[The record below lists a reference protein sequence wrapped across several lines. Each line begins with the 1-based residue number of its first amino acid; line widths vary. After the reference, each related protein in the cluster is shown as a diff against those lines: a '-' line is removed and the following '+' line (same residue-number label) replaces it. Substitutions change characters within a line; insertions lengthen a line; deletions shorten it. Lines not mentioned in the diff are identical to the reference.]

1 MISLQRIALFLFISF
16 LLTGCP
22 SDSSGPDNLPPEIQL
37 LTEKLEYQEGEIIS
51 LAAVVSDEDGDEL
64 QISWEVIDA
73 PFQITLEK
81 ISAQEVQL
89 IVAKSLEQSVVV
101 TVQVTVSDGNIDIV
115 REVQVTIT
123 PNLEPTITYDSD
135 TYTFQL
141 GGALSFPVTI
151 IDSDSE
157 NLDISWSIIDSPEG
171 YGISSSSNVV
181 QLTAPDVIEELV
193 NLTAQVQVSDGYNS
207 LTKDFLVTITPNFA
221 PMVTAEADTYT
232 FQLGEALSFPVTIS
246 DSDSENLDISWSI
259 KDSPEGY
266 GISSSSGVVQLTA
279 PDFIEEP
286 VNLTAQ
292 VQVSDGYNSLT
303 KDFAISILPKDII
316 QVSLVYPPANA
327 LTDARSTVIRGV
339 SSSELSS
346 LTVNGQ
352 SVTSSDNFLSWTVSL
367 AIEEFDTL
375 VITPDSTIQATQVVE
390 YKNFSRTIKH
400 TKPFILENESLTVS
414 GDMVYLVNDSSKQI
428 IKQNLLTDE
437 RTIIF
442 QATAGFDFEPEYA
455 IVDEANNRLVIA
467 GSLDADGQS
476 YGLTIVALDL
486 TSLTTTV
493 LFQDPLDEAY
503 NSIAFNGD
511 NNKLLIPDWHSD
523 GSIFEIDLTTG
534 VKSMLYNAKIDFGI
548 EVDRG
553 YKLKYHNGDLLWG
566 DVDTPTL
573 YKINQTTEQMS
584 VIWQETDYQ
593 TEIDDLGLSLRF
605 FEEFIYD
612 ETANK
617 LTLILDEG
625 VITFNLTQ
633 LTIESFVDFNSVI
646 SPFQEVEAAYVSGR
660 DVHFWD
666 DDTKMLITY
675 NLDSGEY
682 VATGNENI
690 NIGLASRPRSIGLSN
705 DEKSLYYTS
714 DDTSTMYRFPIDAAD
729 NSQLETVFD
738 LSINN
743 ATDGQPYFQLET
755 YEPINP
761 TESGFYM
768 NKRYSDAGVY
778 FFEFDTLAITNI
790 TLFEDIEPEL
800 AIDFDSHLAYT
811 VTRTNN
817 YDGSEWVKEVVWKRV
832 DLDSGEVT
840 DFSTNLDYKD
850 TEFEYDSI
858 DSLTLTPDGTAII
871 AEVDDNLLKIATSD
885 GAVSWLSKDKVMPN
899 LLSNNIQNYIWA
911 NDELIAINSNSNSG
925 IYKVDQLT
933 GEFTELSGKYEGS
946 GATPFDFENG
956 VYLSDLQQFFIVD
969 NDLDA
974 IYAIDEVTGE
984 RLIIHK

>member
-1 MISLQRIALFLFISF
+1 MISLQRIALFLFTSF

-22 SDSSGPDNLPPEIQL
+22 SDSSDPENLPPEIQL

-64 QISWEVIDA
+64 QILWEVIDA

-81 ISAQEVQL
+81 ISDQEVQL
-89 IVAKSLEQSVVV
+89 IVAKPLEQSVVV

-115 REVQVTIT
+115 REAQVTIT

-141 GGALSFPVTI
+141 GEALSFPVTI

-157 NLDISWSIIDSPEG
+157 NLDISWSIIGSPKG
-171 YGISSSSNVV
+171 YGISSSSSLV
-181 QLTAPDVIEELV
+181 QLTAPDVIE
-193 NLTAQVQVSDGYNS
+193 D
-207 LTKDFLVTITPNFA
+207 
-221 PMVTAEADTYT
+221 
-232 FQLGEALSFPVTIS
+232 
-246 DSDSENLDISWSI
+246 
-259 KDSPEGY
+259 
-266 GISSSSGVVQLTA
+266 
-279 PDFIEEP
+279 P

-303 KDFAISILPKDII
+303 KEFAISILPKDII
-316 QVSLVYPPANA
+316 QVSLVYPPAKA

-390 YKNFSRTIKH
+390 YNNFSRTIKH

-428 IKQNLLTDE
+428 VKQNLLTDE

-442 QATAGFDFEPEYA
+442 QATADFDFEPEQA

-486 TSLTTTV
+486 SSLTTTV
-493 LFQDPLDEAY
+493 LFQDLVYEAY
-503 NSIAFNGD
+503 ESIAFNGD

-534 VKSMLYNAKIDFGI
+534 VKSMLYNAKADFGI
-548 EVDRG
+548 VVDRG

-573 YKINQTTEQMS
+573 YKINQTTDQMS
-584 VIWQETDYQ
+584 VLWQETDYQ
-593 TEIDDLGLSLRF
+593 AEIDDLDLSLRF

-612 ETANK
+612 EGLNK

-660 DVHFWD
+660 NVHIWD
-666 DDTKMLITY
+666 DDGKMLITY

-682 VATGNENI
+682 VSTGNENI
-690 NIGLASRPRSIGLSN
+690 NIGLPSRPRSIGLSN

-714 DDTSTMYRFPIDAAD
+714 DDTSVMYRFPIDAAD
-729 NSQLETVFD
+729 NSQLESPFD

-743 ATDGQPYFQLET
+743 ATDGQPYFQLEA
-755 YEPINP
+755 YAPINP

-768 NKRYSDAGVY
+768 NKMYSDAGVY

-790 TLFEDIEPEL
+790 ALFEDIESQL
-800 AIDFDSHLAYT
+800 AIDFDSNLAYT
-811 VTRTNN
+811 LTKNSN
-817 YDGSEWVKEVVWKRV
+817 YNGSEWITEIIWKRV
-832 DLDSGEVT
+832 NLDSGEVT
-840 DFSTNLDYKD
+840 DFSTNLDHND

-858 DSLTLTPDGTAII
+858 DSLTLTPDGTTII

-925 IYKVDQLT
+925 IYKLDQLT